1 MPDPRAIADGITL
14 LDTRLAGLPGI
25 TAAYL
30 VDGPSP
36 ALVETGART
45 SAPALLEALAAEGV
59 GPDDLAWIVLTHVHL
74 DHCGGAGLIA
84 EAFPGARVVV
94 HRRGARHLV
103 SPERLVAASA
113 QVYKER
119 APVMGGLDPVAE
131 ERIDAA
137 EDGHRVP
144 LGDGRELA
152 MVEALGH
159 ARHHM
164 AVLDERTGT
173 VLAGDALGVA
183 FAGSGL
189 YPAVPPPDFDLSAA
203 RTTLARLARLDPE
216 RLCLAHF
223 GPVSDPQAA
232 IALSER
238 QQTLAAEAA
247 LDAWRREGTRE
258 AVARAVDAALPL
270 EAAVGDEAAIGRWR
284 SLAWAGANA
293 DGLLVWAERTA
304 GSSS

>member
-1 MPDPRAIADGITL
+1 M
-14 LDTRLAGLPGI
+14 LDTRLGGLPGI

-45 SAPALLEALAAEGV
+45 SAPALLAALAAAGV

-74 DHCGGAGLIA
+74 DHCGGTGLA
-84 EAFPGARVVV
+84 ARAFPRARIVV

-103 SPERLVAASA
+103 APERLVAASA
-113 QVYKER
+113 LVYGER
-119 APVMGGLDPVAE
+119 AAIYGGLDPVAE
-131 ERIDAA
+131 ERVLAV

-144 LGDGRELA
+144 LGDGRELV

-164 AVLDERTGT
+164 AVLDEATGT
-173 VLAGDALGVA
+173 ILAGDALGVA

-189 YPAVPPPDFDLSAA
+189 YPAVPPPDFDLAA
-203 RTTLARLARLDPE
+203 ATVTLARLAALRAD

-223 GPVSDPQAA
+223 GPVPDPAAA

-238 QQTLAAEAA
+238 QQTVAAEAA
-247 LDAWRREGTRE
+247 LSAWRREPTRE
-258 AVARAVDAALPL
+258 AVERAVAEALPL
-270 EAAVGDEAAIGRWR
+270 EPAVVDEAAIGRWR
-284 SLAWAGANA
+284 SLAWAGANV
-293 DGLLVWAERTA
+293 DGLVVWAERLA
-304 GSSS
+304 ASPAPGEA